1 MPIYKHQVPKLV
13 TDIYREVLRLTQD
26 GNDIFFSFDSQFK
39 TISVRG
45 YIGNSF
51 FRNRK
56 PVINEVAVQD
66 RHDSLCQLMRK
77 LKSVY
82 DLETV
87 KEKNYGPVAAVE
99 EDLEA
104 ERE

>member
-45 YIGNSF
+45 YLGNCF
-51 FRNRK
+51 FQNRK
-56 PVINEVAVQD
+56 PIINEVAIWD
-66 RHDSLCQLMRK
+66 NGLSLRK
-77 LKSVY
+77 LMKKIRNVY
-82 DLETV
+82 SLDE
-87 KEKNYGPVAAVE
+87 EKIHESVAAVE